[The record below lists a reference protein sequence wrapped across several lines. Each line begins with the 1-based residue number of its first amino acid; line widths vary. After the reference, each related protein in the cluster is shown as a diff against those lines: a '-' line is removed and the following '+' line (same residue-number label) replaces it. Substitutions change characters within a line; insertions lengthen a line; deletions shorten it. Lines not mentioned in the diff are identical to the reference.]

1 MGSFRAKLEGYL
13 KMCDRHIVQGRM
25 AIAKQRTRIGDLR
38 EARHDARLA
47 ESLLRSM
54 LDSQRLH
61 EDHRECLLKEIDHA
75 VD

>member
-1 MGSFRAKLEGYL
+1 
-13 KMCDRHIVQGRM
+13 
-25 AIAKQRTRIGDLR
+25 
-38 EARHDARLA
+38 
-47 ESLLRSM
+47 LRSM